1 MGTAVGV
8 PLSTRETV
16 DWETPVASAMSR
28 MVGTLAV
35 GRLVRAPAVADTV
48 LGLSAVCDT
57 ILCPPAAPT
66 PSADLV

>member
-28 MVGTLAV
+28 MVGAAPL
-35 GRLVRAPAVADTV
+35 RLVVIRVEV
-48 LGLSAVCDT
+48 LGWLLRSLLLIGSPCLDRH
-57 ILCPPAAPT
+57 C
-66 PSADLV
+66 